1 MKKRFS
7 RILLCAGMCTAL
19 AAGASMT
26 GYAASNGTEAAS
38 AAGTSE
44 EGQRPPKEDDG
55 VMAKITAV
63 SDDSLTVS
71 TAQKPEMGEKPANG
85 ETPSEKP
92 ADGETP
98 PEKPADGETPPE
110 KPADGETP
118 PEKPADGETPPEKP
132 ADGETPPEMTFSDE
146 TQTLTLTDS
155 TTVTKGPDHESAD
168 LSDLTADM
176 TVRLVLDGSK
186 VVSILTL
193 SRLW

>member
-110 KPADGETP
+110 KPADAETQ
-118 PEKPADGETPPEKP
+118 PETPADGETPPEKP

-186 VVSILTL
+186 VVSIEIME
-193 SRLW
+193 

>member
-1 MKKRFS
+1 MRKRFS

-19 AAGASMT
+19 AVGASMT

-186 VVSILTL
+186 VVSIEIME
-193 SRLW
+193 

>member
-85 ETPSEKP
+85 EPPSEKP

-186 VVSILTL
+186 VVSIEIME
-193 SRLW
+193 

>member
-71 TAQKPEMGEKPANG
+71 TAQKPEMGVKPANG

-132 ADGETPPEMTFSDE
+132 ADGETPPEMTFNDE

-186 VVSILTL
+186 VVSIEIME
-193 SRLW
+193 

>member
-1 MKKRFS
+1 MRKRFS

-19 AAGASMT
+19 AVGASMT

-110 KPADGETP
+110 
-118 PEKPADGETPPEKP
+118 
-132 ADGETPPEMTFSDE
+132 MTFSDE

-186 VVSILTL
+186 VVSIEIME
-193 SRLW
+193 

>member
-71 TAQKPEMGEKPANG
+71 TAQKPEMG
-85 ETPSEKP
+85 
-92 ADGETP
+92 
-98 PEKPADGETPPE
+98 EKPADGETPPE

-186 VVSILTL
+186 VVSIEIME
-193 SRLW
+193 

>member
-1 MKKRFS
+1 
-7 RILLCAGMCTAL
+7 MCTAL

-186 VVSILTL
+186 VVSIKIME
-193 SRLW
+193 

>member
-85 ETPSEKP
+85 ETPSERP

-186 VVSILTL
+186 VVSIEIME
-193 SRLW
+193 

>member
-186 VVSILTL
+186 VVSIEIMD
-193 SRLW
+193 

>member
-118 PEKPADGETPPEKP
+118 PEKPADGETPPE
-132 ADGETPPEMTFSDE
+132 MTFNDE

-186 VVSILTL
+186 VVSIEIME
-193 SRLW
+193 

>member
-118 PEKPADGETPPEKP
+118 PEKSADGETPPEKP

-186 VVSILTL
+186 VVSIEIME
-193 SRLW
+193 

>member
-1 MKKRFS
+1 MRKRFS

-19 AAGASMT
+19 AVGASMT

-85 ETPSEKP
+85 EIPSEKP

-186 VVSILTL
+186 VVSIEIME
-193 SRLW
+193 

>member
-1 MKKRFS
+1 MRKRFS

-19 AAGASMT
+19 AVGASMT

-71 TAQKPEMGEKPANG
+71 TAQKPEMG
-85 ETPSEKP
+85 
-92 ADGETP
+92 
-98 PEKPADGETPPE
+98 
-110 KPADGETP
+110 
-118 PEKPADGETPPEKP
+118 EKPADGETPPEKP

-186 VVSILTL
+186 VVSIEIME
-193 SRLW
+193 

>member
-44 EGQRPPKEDDG
+44 EGQRPPKDDDG

-186 VVSILTL
+186 VVSIEIME
-193 SRLW
+193 

>member
-85 ETPSEKP
+85 EAPS
-92 ADGETP
+92 
-98 PEKPADGETPPE
+98 
-110 KPADGETP
+110 
-118 PEKPADGETPPEKP
+118 EKP
-132 ADGETPPEMTFSDE
+132 ADGETPPEMTFNDE

-186 VVSILTL
+186 VVSIEIME
-193 SRLW
+193 

>member
-55 VMAKITAV
+55 VIAKITAV

-85 ETPSEKP
+85 ETPS
-92 ADGETP
+92 
-98 PEKPADGETPPE
+98 
-110 KPADGETP
+110 
-118 PEKPADGETPPEKP
+118 EKP

-186 VVSILTL
+186 VVSIEIME
-193 SRLW
+193 

>member
-1 MKKRFS
+1 
-7 RILLCAGMCTAL
+7 MCTAL

-186 VVSILTL
+186 VVSIEIME
-193 SRLW
+193 